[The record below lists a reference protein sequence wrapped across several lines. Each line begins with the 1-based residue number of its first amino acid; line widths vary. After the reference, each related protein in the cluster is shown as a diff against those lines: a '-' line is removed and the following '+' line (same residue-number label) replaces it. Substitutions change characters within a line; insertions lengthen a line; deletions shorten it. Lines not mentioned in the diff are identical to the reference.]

1 MCNVSPVRTNSRVVQ
16 DDVISWKYWQ
26 SARMRYGYILSKNF
40 EGKERDFLKC
50 FFPNFSPWWH
60 KNSDY
65 YVLRKIVIC
74 LENIPVCEDETL
86 DTHTPTR
93 HMQQQRAQARKLGP
107 DLVLVLTW
115 CWQWTQVRSTG
126 PSLSSVGTTS
136 WVATGGGALWTGP
149 ISVRERI
156 F

>member
-1 MCNVSPVRTNSRVVQ
+1 M
-16 DDVISWKYWQ
+16 
-26 SARMRYGYILSKNF
+26 
-40 EGKERDFLKC
+40 
-50 FFPNFSPWWH
+50 
-60 KNSDY
+60 
-65 YVLRKIVIC
+65 IC

-149 ISVRERI
+149 ISVLESEYFNILDCKHIWKLYNLLNFVACKNISENCSLR
-156 F
+156 